1 MVRYASTKLQT
12 HTAEG
17 GRIHMKKF
25 VAVLTVVVMVVSLVS
40 LVFAGEKCTVK
51 SVDAKAGTA
60 VLTNEGGKDVTVKAD
75 KGVDLATVKAGDK
88 VEATIEKDMLKSV
101 KAAAAAAPAA
111 PAAKP
116 KAAVGC

>member
-1 MVRYASTKLQT
+1 
-12 HTAEG
+12 
-17 GRIHMKKF
+17 MKKF

-40 LVFAGEKCTVK
+40 LVFASDMQKGTVK
-51 SVDAKAGTA
+51 SVDAKAGTV
-60 VLTNEGGKDVTVKAD
+60 VLTNEAGKDMTLKAD
-75 KGVDLATVKAGDK
+75 KGVDLGAVKAGDK
-88 VEATIEKDMLKSV
+88 IEASIDKDMLKAV